1 MTRNRPE
8 YVVPAIDSP
17 RAVAGAQLLLSGA
30 VSVDQFAPEWLARQ
44 YGLSAKRADDML
56 IAEKQR
62 RAIR

>member
-30 VSVDQFAPEWLARQ
+30 VSVDQFTPEWLARQ
-44 YGLSAKRADDML
+44 YGLSVDRAGHML
-56 IAEKQR
+56 AVEMQR
-62 RAIR
+62 RASR

>member
-17 RAVAGAQLLLSGA
+17 RAVAGAQMLLSGA

-44 YGLSAKRADDML
+44 YQLSAKRAGDML